1 MKKKSIFIAVL
12 ILLLQ
17 CIGMH
22 LSAQRIN
29 LDKPIKAGELTVF
42 PDIENERNYY
52 YISDKPRLA
61 TDANGRPQ
69 FSFLRYVDNATPAG
83 DQAGRTEGEGTGG
96 GIVHAVVTLEV
107 TRDQIRE
114 AQRALQSIRPDA
126 VIQGPVV
133 YKSGRFGIISAVKDA
148 QGGLSRQ
155 VVGLGTAPILDG
167 QKAAV
172 SIQLT
177 KEGAKILWES
187 FKTTTPDISFTF
199 EMEVSGYRSP
209 KNAVIE
215 ANFDQI
221 YNHTA
226 FNAGVATQF
235 LAAEIRTAFDDLV
248 RSGAIKVTQI
258 GEDEKMEA
266 LITTAY
272 NKISD
277 MMFSPLN
284 GTGNPSLSD
293 LGNATGSS
301 SSMLDRATTMLRQ
314 NRQEARD
321 INRENDERRRNA
333 TATREA
339 AGLPAD
345 ARTGGADTDY
355 EPPSTARAGIRP
367 PTVGS
372 AGSGNNNNNNQQE
385 SMPSIAIVA
394 SFEMK
399 RIRQQGM
406 FRIDLNKSS
415 ADRISMRFDENIGN
429 LSSYMGDNNM
439 FREMNMDDPL
449 FVQRE
454 IIAFIDGVNAQD
466 FGQYINFVNVRLK
479 KTHQSGEVSN
489 REVRIDRTNFNREG
503 NNFKMVYGYKGDRD
517 RQRWF
522 DYEYEVE
529 WSFFGGQ
536 TVPVPLQRSR
546 GGAINLNPP
555 FQKRT
560 VEFQADQA
568 RLAEANVRLITVKLI
583 YTLNG
588 RELSKVVTLN
598 PARNQLSE
606 RVEFMLPADSYNFQY
621 EVTWK
626 LANNTTRTSGRQNG
640 DDAIVFVDN
649 ITI

>member
-1 MKKKSIFIAVL
+1 MKTKSIIISMLV
-12 ILLLQ
+12 LLLQ
-17 CIGMH
+17 VLAMH
-22 LSAQRIN
+22 LHAQRIN
-29 LDKPIKAGELTVF
+29 LDKPIKAGDLTVF
-42 PDIENERNYY
+42 PDIEDEKNYY

-69 FSFLRYVDNATPAG
+69 FSFLRYVDNAVSGADQPSSTQG
-83 DQAGRTEGEGTGG
+83 DGG
-96 GIVHAVVTLEV
+96 AIVHAVVTLEV
-107 TRDQIRE
+107 TRDQVRE
-114 AQRALQSIRPDA
+114 AQRALQSVKPDA

-177 KEGAKILWES
+177 REGAKILWES
-187 FKTTTPDISFTF
+187 FKTSTPDISFTF
-199 EMEVSGYRSP
+199 EMEVAGYRSP
-209 KNAVIE
+209 KKALIE

-221 YNHTA
+221 YEHKS
-226 FNAGVATQF
+226 FNAGLATQF

-258 GEDEKMEA
+258 GEDEKMDA

-272 NKISD
+272 NKIAD

-284 GTGNPSLSD
+284 GTGSPSLAD
-293 LGNATGSS
+293 LGSATGSS
-301 SSMLDRATTMLRQ
+301 SSMLDRATAMLRQ

-321 INRENDERRRNA
+321 INRDAEDRRR
-333 TATREA
+333 A
-339 AGLPAD
+339 AANDRSGLPSD
-345 ARTGGADTDY
+345 SRTGAPRHEPEPTGTARDGIT
-355 EPPSTARAGIRP
+355 PPSQPNT
-367 PTVGS
+367 GS
-372 AGSGNNNNNNQQE
+372 ATSGSTNSNPE
-385 SMPSIAIVA
+385 TVPTFAIVA

-399 RIRQQGM
+399 RIHQQGI

-429 LSSYMGDNNM
+429 LSSYMNDANM
-439 FREMNMDDPL
+439 FREMNMEDPL

-454 IIAFIDGVNAQD
+454 IVAFIDGMNAQD

-489 REVRIDRTNFNREG
+489 REVRIDRNNFNREG

-522 DYEYEVE
+522 DYEYEAE

-536 TVPVPLQRSR
+536 TVAVPVTRAR

-568 RLAEANVRLITVKLI
+568 RLTDANVRLVTVKLI

-588 RELSKVVTLN
+588 RELSKIVTLN
-598 PARNQLSE
+598 PSRNQLSE
-606 RVEFMLPADSYNFQY
+606 RVDFMLPADSYNYQY

-626 LANNTTRTSGRQNG
+626 LADNTTRTSARLSSEA
-640 DDAIVFVDN
+640 AIVFVDN